1 MTILDKIAEYKRE
14 EIAAA
19 KKLTPLAEIEEAA
32 KQASPVRPFAE
43 TVAHCA
49 EEGRFALIAEIK
61 KASPSKGL
69 IREDFDPAG
78 LALAY
83 AAGGAAC
90 LSVLTDGPSFQGDS
104 AHLVA
109 AREVCALPVLRKDFM
124 LDPYQIP
131 QARALGADCILII
144 MAAVGDFQAMELAGA
159 ANDWGMDV
167 LAEVHNEDELDR
179 ALSLPTSLIGI
190 NNRDLKTF
198 QTSLDVT
205 ARLVPLIPSDRLIVS
220 ESGILTHSD
229 ILRLATAG
237 AHAFLVG
244 ESLMRQAD
252 IAAATRKLL
261 CGDAAAGAVPPRY
274 REASP

>member
-1 MTILDKIAEYKRE
+1 MTILDKIAAYKRE

-61 KASPSKGL
+61 KASPSRGL
-69 IREDFDPAG
+69 IREDFDPAS

-83 AAGGAAC
+83 AGGGAAC

-109 AREVCALPVLRKDFM
+109 ARRVCALPVLRKDFM
-124 LDPYQIP
+124 LDPYQVP
-131 QARALGADCILII
+131 QSRALGADCILII

-220 ESGILTHSD
+220 ESGIFTHSD
-229 ILRLATAG
+229 ILQLATGG

-252 IAAATRKLL
+252 VAAATRKLL
-261 CGDAAAGAVPPRY
+261 CGDAAAGAASRGY

>member
-1 MTILDKIAEYKRE
+1 MTILDKIAAYKRE

-19 KKLTPLAEIEEAA
+19 KKQTPLAEIEEAA
-32 KQASPVRPFAE
+32 KQAPPVRPFAE

-69 IREDFDPAG
+69 IREDFDPG
-78 LALAY
+78 SLALAY
-83 AAGGAAC
+83 AGGGAAC
-90 LSVLTDGPSFQGDS
+90 LSVLTDGPSFQGDP

-109 AREVCALPVLRKDFM
+109 ARGVCALPVLRKDFM
-124 LDPYQIP
+124 LDPYQVP
-131 QARALGADCILII
+131 QSRALGADCILII

-205 ARLVPLIPSDRLIVS
+205 ARLVPLIPADRLTVS
-220 ESGILTHSD
+220 ESGIFTHSD

-244 ESLMRQAD
+244 ESLMRQTD
-252 IAAATRKLL
+252 VAAATRKLL
-261 CGDAAAGAVPPRY
+261 CGDAASGHASPGF

>member
-1 MTILDKIAEYKRE
+1 MTILDKIAAYKRE

-19 KKLTPLAEIEEAA
+19 KKQTPLAETEEAA

-69 IREDFDPAG
+69 IRADFDPAS

-83 AAGGAAC
+83 AGGGAAC

-131 QARALGADCILII
+131 QSRALGADCILII

-220 ESGILTHSD
+220 ESGIFTHSD
-229 ILRLATAG
+229 ILQLATGG

-252 IAAATRKLL
+252 VAAATRKLL
-261 CGDAAAGAVPPRY
+261 CGDAAAGAASRGY

>member
-1 MTILDKIAEYKRE
+1 MTILDKISAYKRE

-19 KKLTPLAEIEEAA
+19 KAATPLAEIEEAA
-32 KQASPVRPFAE
+32 RQAPPVRPFAE

-69 IREDFDPAG
+69 IREDFDPAA
-78 LALAY
+78 LAVAY

-90 LSVLTDGPSFQGDS
+90 LSVLTDGPSFQGDA
-104 AHLVA
+104 AHLVE

-124 LDPYQIP
+124 LDPYQVP
-131 QARALGADCILII
+131 QSRALGADCILII

-167 LAEVHNEDELDR
+167 LAEVHNEEELER

-205 ARLVPLIPSDRLIVS
+205 ERLVPLIPPDRLTVS
-220 ESGILTHSD
+220 ESGIFTHAD
-229 ILRLATAG
+229 IIRLATAG

-252 IAAATRKLL
+252 VTAATRKLL
-261 CGDAAAGAVPPRY
+261 GGDGAANATVQAY
-274 REASP
+274 REASA